1 MTDSPIKVPVA
12 PTGASPNVPAAKSET
27 KAVASYAKE
36 VARLREND
44 MAYVEDLQAALI
56 SQKTTASTIL
66 LLLIGVIFCGALV
79 WAYFARVEEITR
91 GEGKVIPSSR
101 EQVIQSLEGGILEQ
115 MNVREG
121 DVVQAGQVLLKIDRP
136 GPARVSARLSPRCWH

>member
-12 PTGASPNVPAAKSET
+12 PTGASPSVPAAKSAA
-27 KAVASYAKE
+27 KPVASYAKE

-66 LLLIGVIFCGALV
+66 LLLIGVIFCGALI

-101 EQVIQSLEGGILEQ
+101 
-115 MNVREG
+115 
-121 DVVQAGQVLLKIDRP
+121 
-136 GPARVSARLSPRCWH
+136 